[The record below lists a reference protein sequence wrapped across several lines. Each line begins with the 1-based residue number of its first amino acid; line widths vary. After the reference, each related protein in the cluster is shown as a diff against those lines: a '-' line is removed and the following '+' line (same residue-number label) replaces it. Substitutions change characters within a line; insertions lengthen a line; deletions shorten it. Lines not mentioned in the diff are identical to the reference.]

1 MTARYILSRSRKQA
15 RRSPRHLFY
24 ITTLSIAMIF
34 LTFAFYKDTMASIS
48 EALSLCA
55 RSLIP
60 SLFPFMVISEILI
73 NTNAMELPLIKNRML
88 TKKLLGI
95 CPESTA
101 ALLLSLVCGFP
112 IGAKCASSLYKN
124 GRIDMAEYRHLI
136 SFSNNPSPAFLIG
149 AVGITLLNDITAGIL
164 LYISTV
170 SAALI
175 IGHVGG
181 RISFGQR
188 NGTKISMPKNS
199 VSEKKSGVRIFT
211 DAIVSSAY
219 SMIAVCA
226 FVIFFSAV
234 NGGIESL
241 LSCAQ
246 LSEPFAAVIMGS
258 LEMTGGISRAA
269 KLDGIGIYVIAML
282 SGWSGLSVS
291 FQLISICGKDNV
303 SFKSYFLSKL
313 IQSALSPIIF
323 FILDSLLKFIS

>member
-1 MTARYILSRSRKQA
+1 MTEYC
-15 RRSPRHLFY
+15 HL
-24 ITTLSIAMIF
+24 L
-34 LTFAFYKDTMASIS
+34 
-48 EALSLCA
+48 
-55 RSLIP
+55 
-60 SLFPFMVISEILI
+60 
-73 NTNAMELPLIKNRML
+73 
-88 TKKLLGI
+88 
-95 CPESTA
+95 
-101 ALLLSLVCGFP
+101 
-112 IGAKCASSLYKN
+112 
-124 GRIDMAEYRHLI
+124 

-149 AVGITLLNDITAGIL
+149 AVGITMLNDLRTGIM
-164 LYISTV
+164 LYVSTV

-181 RISFGQR
+181 RISFKKSR
-188 NGTKISMPKNS
+188 APIIYTPKISIS
-199 VSEKKSGVRIFT
+199 DKKSGVRVFT

-226 FVIFFSAV
+226 FVIFFSAI

-241 LSCAQ
+241 LSCAK

-258 LEMTGGISRAA
+258 LEMTSGISRAA

-313 IQSALSPIIF
+313 IQSVLSPIIF
-323 FILDSLLKFIS
+323 FLLDSLLKLIS